1 MPGVMDGVKVV
12 EVGHVVAIPAAASI
26 MGDCG
31 ADVIKV
37 EPLTGDQSR
46 TFRGSE
52 INPGFYLHNRSKRA
66 MAVNLKDEAGKKI
79 VYEMCKDADVFL
91 TNYRQEALLK
101 LGMDYDSIAAVNPKI
116 VYGIVTAYGTTGPDK
131 DMPGYDFAAGW
142 ARSGIQ
148 YMLTVP
154 GSLPPTSRPGI
165 IDRVSSMQIFGGI
178 AAALYNRERTG
189 RGQKVEFNLY
199 HTGVWMVGADIMDAL
214 VGVPLRITDSDKSD
228 NPFYDVYFT
237 KDERWLQLTAGDR
250 YAAASDPTGAAFWG
264 RFTTALDRPDLASD
278 PRFQTTA
285 LRQEH
290 RAELKPMLEAEFR
303 TRTYAEWEVRLRAND
318 LMYGPILSPIDVMT
332 DPQALANNF
341 FDEIDQPGVGKLKLI
356 NEPVR
361 FVQDPASIQ
370 SVVPGLGEH
379 TDEVLASLGYTA
391 EQIADMHEKKVV
403 R

>member
-1 MPGVMDGVKVV
+1 MPVNQDAFPDTAIQPV
-12 EVGHVVAIPAAASI
+12 EILQCLGLP
-26 MGDCG
+26 
-31 ADVIKV
+31 
-37 EPLTGDQSR
+37 SR
-46 TFRGSE
+46 R
-52 INPGFYLHNRSKRA
+52 
-66 MAVNLKDEAGKKI
+66 
-79 VYEMCKDADVFL
+79 
-91 TNYRQEALLK
+91 
-101 LGMDYDSIAAVNPKI
+101 
-116 VYGIVTAYGTTGPDK
+116 
-131 DMPGYDFAAGW
+131 
-142 ARSGIQ
+142 
-148 YMLTVP
+148 
-154 GSLPPTSRPGI
+154 
-165 IDRVSSMQIFGGI
+165 
-178 AAALYNRERTG
+178 
-189 RGQKVEFNLY
+189 
-199 HTGVWMVGADIMDAL
+199 
-214 VGVPLRITDSDKSD
+214 
-228 NPFYDVYFT
+228 
-237 KDERWLQLTAGDR
+237 
-250 YAAASDPTGAAFWG
+250 
-264 RFTTALDRPDLASD
+264 
-278 PRFQTTA
+278 

>member
-1 MPGVMDGVKVV
+1 MPGVLEGVKVV
-12 EVGHVVAIPAAASI
+12 EVGHVVAIPAASSI

-46 TFRGSE
+46 VFRGSE

-66 MAVNLKDEAGKKI
+66 MCVNLKDEAGQQV
-79 VYEMCKDADVFL
+79 VYDMVKDADVFL
-91 TNYRQEALLK
+91 TNFRQEALLK
-101 LGMDYDSIAAVNPKI
+101 LKMDYDSIAAVNPKI
-116 VYGIVTAYGTTGPDK
+116 VYGIVTAYGTKGPDK

-178 AAALYNRERTG
+178 TAALYHRERTG
-189 RGQKVEFNLY
+189 KGQKVEFNLY
-199 HTGVWMVGADIMDAL
+199 HTGVWMVGADIMDAAMGL
-214 VGVPLRITDSDKSD
+214 PLRIVDPAKSD
-228 NPFYDVYFT
+228 NPFYDVYKT
-237 KDERWLQLTAGDR
+237 KDDRWLQLTAGDR

-264 RFTTALDRPDLASD
+264 RFTKALDRPDLAQD

-285 LRQEH
+285 LRQEN
-290 RAELKPMLEAEFR
+290 RAVLKPMLLEEFT
-303 TRTYAEWEVRLRAND
+303 TRTYAEWEVRLRENN
-318 LMYGPILSPIDVMT
+318 LMYGPILSPVDVID
-332 DPQALANNF
+332 DPQALAMDF
-341 FDEIDQPGVGKLKLI
+341 FSEIDQPGVGKLKLI
-356 NEPVR
+356 NEPIR

-370 SVVPGLGEH
+370 STVPALGEH
-379 TDEVLASLGYTA
+379 TDEVLAGLGYTP
-391 EQIADMHEKKVV
+391 EQIADMRAKKVV
-403 R
+403 G

>member
-12 EVGHVVAIPAAASI
+12 EVGHVVAIPAASSI

-37 EPLTGDQSR
+37 EPLSGDQSR
-46 TFRGSE
+46 VFRGSE

-66 MAVNLKDEAGKKI
+66 MCVNLKDEEGKKV
-79 VYEMCKDADVFL
+79 VYDMVKDADVFL
-91 TNYRQEALLK
+91 TNFRQEALAK
-101 LGMDYDSIAAVNPKI
+101 LGMDYASISAVNPKI
-116 VYGIVTAYGTTGPDK
+116 VYGIVTAYGTAGPDK
-131 DMPGYDFAAGW
+131 EMPGYDFAAGW

-165 IDRVSSMQIFGGI
+165 IDRVTSMEIFGGI

-189 RGQKVEFNLY
+189 KGQLVEFNLY

-214 VGVPLRITDSDKSD
+214 MGVPLRITDPAKSD
-228 NPFYDVYFT
+228 NPFYDVYKT
-237 KDERWLQLTAGDR
+237 KDDRWLQLTAGDR

-264 RFTTALDRPDLASD
+264 RFTTALDRPDLATD

-290 RAELKPMLEAEFR
+290 RAVLKPMLEEEFT
-303 TRTYAEWEVRLRAND
+303 TRTYAEWEVRLRANN
-318 LMYGPILSPIDVMT
+318 LMYGPILSPLDVIE
-332 DPQALANNF
+332 DPQALAMDF
-341 FDEIDQPGVGKLKLI
+341 FSEIDQPGVGKLRMI
-356 NEPVR
+356 NEPMR

-370 SVVPGLGEH
+370 STVPALGEH
-379 TDEVLASLGYTA
+379 TDEVLASLGYSA
-391 EQIADMHEKKVV
+391 EQIAEMREKKVV
-403 R
+403 G

>member
-1 MPGVMDGVKVV
+1 MPGVLDGVKIV
-12 EVGHVVAIPAAASI
+12 EVGHVVAIPAASSI

-46 TFRGSE
+46 VFRGSE

-66 MAVNLKDEAGKKI
+66 MCVNLKDDDGKKV
-79 VYEMCKDADVFL
+79 VYDLVKDADVFL
-91 TNYRQEALLK
+91 TNFRQEALAK
-101 LGMDYDSIAAVNPKI
+101 LGMDYASISAVNPGI
-116 VYGIVTAYGTTGPDK
+116 VYGIVTAYGTSGPDK
-131 DMPGYDFAAGW
+131 EMPGYDFAAGW

-165 IDRVSSMQIFGGI
+165 IDRVTSMEIFGGI
-178 AAALYNRERTG
+178 AAALYHKERTG
-189 RGQKVEFNLY
+189 KGQLVEFNLY
-199 HTGVWMVGADIMDAL
+199 HTGVWMVGADIMDAAMGL
-214 VGVPLRITDSDKSD
+214 PLRIVDPAKSD
-228 NPFYDVYFT
+228 NPFYDVYKT

-264 RFTTALDRPDLASD
+264 RFTKALDRPDLAED

-290 RAELKPMLEAEFR
+290 RAVLKPMLEEEF
-303 TRTYAEWEVRLRAND
+303 TKRTYAEWEVRLRENN
-318 LMYGPILSPIDVMT
+318 LMYGPILSPYDVID
-332 DPQALANNF
+332 DPQAEAMEF
-341 FDEIDQPGVGKLKLI
+341 FSEIDQPGVGKLKLI

-370 SVVPGLGEH
+370 SYVPALGEH
-379 TDEVLASLGYTA
+379 TDEVLKSLGYSA
-391 EQIADMHEKKVV
+391 EQIADMRERKVV
-403 R
+403 G

>member
-1 MPGVMDGVKVV
+1 MPGVLDGVKVV
-12 EVGHVVAIPAAASI
+12 EVGHVVAIPAASSI

-46 TFRGSE
+46 VFRGSE

-66 MAVNLKDEAGKKI
+66 MCVNLKDEAGQQV
-79 VYEMCKDADVFL
+79 VYDMVKDADVFL
-91 TNYRQEALLK
+91 TNFRQEALLK
-101 LGMDYDSIAAVNPKI
+101 LKMDYDSIAAVNPKI
-116 VYGIVTAYGTTGPDK
+116 VYGIVTAYGTKGPDK

-178 AAALYNRERTG
+178 TAALYHRERTG
-189 RGQKVEFNLY
+189 KGQKVEFNLY
-199 HTGVWMVGADIMDAL
+199 HTGVWMVGADIMDAAMGL
-214 VGVPLRITDSDKSD
+214 PLRIVDPAKSD
-228 NPFYDVYFT
+228 NPFYDVYKT
-237 KDERWLQLTAGDR
+237 KDDRWLQLTAGDR

-264 RFTTALDRPDLASD
+264 RFTKALDRPDLAQD

-285 LRQEH
+285 LRQEN
-290 RAELKPMLEAEFR
+290 RAVLKPMLLEEFT
-303 TRTYAEWEVRLRAND
+303 TRTYAEWEVRLRENN
-318 LMYGPILSPIDVMT
+318 LMYGPILSPVDVID
-332 DPQALANNF
+332 DPQALAMDF
-341 FDEIDQPGVGKLKLI
+341 FSEIDQPGVGKLKLI
-356 NEPVR
+356 NEPIR

-370 SVVPGLGEH
+370 STVPALGEH
-379 TDEVLASLGYTA
+379 TDEVLAGLGYTP
-391 EQIADMHEKKVV
+391 EQIADMRAKKVV
-403 R
+403 G

>member
-1 MPGVMDGVKVV
+1 MPGVLEGVKVV
-12 EVGHVVAIPAAASI
+12 EVGHVVAIPAASSI

-46 TFRGSE
+46 VFRGSE

-66 MAVNLKDEAGKKI
+66 MCVNLKDEAGQQV
-79 VYEMCKDADVFL
+79 VYDMVKDADVFL
-91 TNYRQEALLK
+91 TNFRQEALLK
-101 LGMDYDSIAAVNPKI
+101 LKMDYDSIAAVNPKI
-116 VYGIVTAYGTTGPDK
+116 VYGIVTAYGTKGPDK

-178 AAALYNRERTG
+178 TAALYHRERTG
-189 RGQKVEFNLY
+189 KGQKVEFNLY
-199 HTGVWMVGADIMDAL
+199 HTGVWMVGADIMDAAMGL
-214 VGVPLRITDSDKSD
+214 PLRIVDPAKSD
-228 NPFYDVYFT
+228 NPFYDVYKT
-237 KDERWLQLTAGDR
+237 KDDRWLQLTAGDR

-264 RFTTALDRPDLASD
+264 RFTKALDRPDLAQD

-285 LRQEH
+285 LRQEN
-290 RAELKPMLEAEFR
+290 RAVLKPMLLEEFT
-303 TRTYAEWEVRLRAND
+303 TRTYAEWEVRLRENN
-318 LMYGPILSPIDVMT
+318 LMYGPILSPVDVID
-332 DPQALANNF
+332 DPQALAMDF
-341 FDEIDQPGVGKLKLI
+341 FSEIDQPGVGKLKLI
-356 NEPVR
+356 NEPIR

-370 SVVPGLGEH
+370 STVPALGEH
-379 TDEVLASLGYTA
+379 TDEVLAGLGYTP
-391 EQIADMHEKKVV
+391 EQISDMRAKKVV
-403 R
+403 G

>member
-1 MPGVMDGVKVV
+1 
-12 EVGHVVAIPAAASI
+12 
-26 MGDCG
+26 
-31 ADVIKV
+31 
-37 EPLTGDQSR
+37 
-46 TFRGSE
+46 
-52 INPGFYLHNRSKRA
+52 
-66 MAVNLKDEAGKKI
+66 
-79 VYEMCKDADVFL
+79 
-91 TNYRQEALLK
+91 
-101 LGMDYDSIAAVNPKI
+101 MDYDSIAAVNPKI
-116 VYGIVTAYGTTGPDK
+116 IYGIVTAYGTTGPDK

-199 HTGVWMVGADIMDAL
+199 HTGVWMVGADIMDAS
-214 VGVPLRITDSDKSD
+214 VGVPLRIVDPAKTD
-228 NPFYDVYFT
+228 NPFYDVYMT
-237 KDERWLQLTAGDR
+237 KDDRWLQLTAGDR

-264 RFTTALDRPDLASD
+264 RFTNALDRPDLATD

-285 LRQEH
+285 TAAGAPRRAQAHAGGAVHQAHLRRVGSPPARQRPDVRSHPVAH
-290 RAELKPMLEAEFR
+290 RRSGRPA
-303 TRTYAEWEVRLRAND
+303 
-318 LMYGPILSPIDVMT
+318 G
-332 DPQALANNF
+332 LANNF
-341 FDEIDQPGVGKLKLI
+341 FAEIDQPGYGKLRLI
-356 NEPVR
+356 NEPIR

-370 SVVPGLGEH
+370 STVPALGEH

-391 EQIADMHEKKVV
+391 EQIAEMHEKKIV